1 MDVENKFR
9 KNKKIILIYFKIK
22 KYFIITY
29 DPSQYITNI
38 FLKKKKHKKQNTRRY
53 KKLQPF
59 HMLER
64 GVE

>member
-1 MDVENKFR
+1 MDVKNKFR
-9 KNKKIILIYFKIK
+9 KNKKNILIYFKIK

-29 DPSQYITNI
+29 DASQYITNI
-38 FLKKKKHKKQNTRRY
+38 KKKHKKQNTRRY